1 MLRFLLL
8 AILCS
13 SLSLGFTPAPFLKR
27 PSSPPSTILFEKT
40 EAKILLKGPELP
52 RSSDGLVHVPA
63 VPALG
68 GFLAFFLAT
77 GYKIRENRINTA
89 EKREKA
95 SADLLEAVKA
105 RNEMERAKR
114 N

>member
-8 AILCS
+8 AIIC
-13 SLSLGFTPAPFLKR
+13 SLSLGFTPTPFLSKR

-52 RSSDGLVHVPA
+52 RESDGLVHVPA